1 MFSKLLTLVLLIAV
15 VWCGYRYVARINDRA
30 KAERK
35 LETRNGGL
43 PRPRPNAEEMIRCA
57 VCNVY
62 VSATKATSCGRPD
75 CPYR

>member
-30 KAERK
+30 KAKRK

>member
-1 MFSKLLTLVLLIAV
+1 MFSKILTLILLIAV
-15 VWCGYRYVARINDRA
+15 VWCGYRYVARINARMQA
-30 KAERK
+30 KQK
-35 LETRNGGL
+35 LDTSEGKL
-43 PRPRPNAEEMIRCA
+43 PRPRPNAEEMIRCP

>member
-15 VWCGYRYVARINDRA
+15 VWYGYRYVARINDRA
-30 KAERK
+30 RAKRK
-35 LETRNGGL
+35 LETGNGGL